1 MNSFLTIKL
10 VIKNLR
16 ARIGRTFL
24 TILGIMIG
32 VAGVIIIISL
42 GAGAQNLILGEV
54 TKLGSNLIFVQPGR
68 VADSGAPIP
77 GLLITSLIEEDANA
91 IRNKSLVPNAVAV
104 NASVQ
109 GSATITWGNK
119 TTDASFT
126 GTDEEYSKISN
137 FTMSAGQF
145 FSKAESDSAANVIVI
160 GSEISDQLF
169 SESGVNPVG
178 QVVKIKSAAQNN
190 SSGVPLRVIG
200 VIASRGSS
208 FFQNQDQMVFMPLKI
223 AQGQILGIHHL
234 NSIYVKVNDSSNASS
249 TIAAIN
255 TVLKQQHRILDEVN
269 YDFTVRDQADAV
281 NMLSTITDA
290 LTLFLTSMAA
300 ISLLVGGIGI
310 LNIMMVTV
318 AERTREI
325 GLRKAVGATKKAIRN
340 QFLLEASLLT
350 SVGGLLGIIIGVTVS
365 YLASLIMKYLGYD
378 WAFVISITS
387 VILSVGVSVLTGI
400 VFGLFPAIKAAK
412 LDPIDA
418 LRYE

>member
-350 SVGGLLGIIIGVTVS
+350 SVGGLLGIIIGVTIS